1 MAWLLYHRPA
11 RLFALPFF
19 RSRLLQ
25 WALALLLLEFL
36 FVGTPRHWLIE
47 EGLQVL
53 LYSWLIV
60 DVAANPHR
68 LVKIKTK
75 LTEWLGEISYGIYMY
90 HMVAV
95 YATSRYFQS
104 AEWWKTSLVLY
115 VVTYYASALGLT
127 ILLAY
132 LSHRFFERPILQF
145 KRRFS
150 Y

>member
-1 MAWLLYHRPA
+1 LLV
-11 RLFALPFF
+11 
-19 RSRLLQ
+19 
-25 WALALLLLEFL
+25 LLLLEYF
-36 FVGTPRHWLIE
+36 FIGTPRPAPID

-60 DVAANPHR
+60 EVAANPRR
-68 LVKIKTK
+68 LVKVKTR

-95 YATSRYFQS
+95 YAASRLFQS
-104 AEWWKTSLVLY
+104 MQWWKTSLALY
-115 VVTYYASALGLT
+115 IVAYYGIAIGLT

-132 LSHRFFERPILQF
+132 LSHRFFEKPVLQF

-150 Y
+150 R